1 MSLRLVESLGTTEPL
16 SEIFSDS
23 ALLTAMLQFEV
34 ALARAES
41 RVGVIPAAAAD
52 AITRAAVPGG
62 FDASGIA
69 REAWKTGTIVIPF
82 VDALIARVGAV
93 DPAASTFVH
102 WGATSQDVSDT
113 ALVLCLARALPILQ
127 SDHEQL
133 TTALRRLSN
142 QHADTI
148 MLGRTLLQPAPPI
161 TFGLK
166 AAGWFAAVSR
176 TGAQMI
182 AAGRSA
188 CVLQFGG
195 ATGTL
200 AALGPHGLAVA
211 AELARELE
219 LKDPG
224 APWHAH
230 RDRFASLVT
239 ACGVYCGTLAKI
251 ARDVTLLMQYEVA
264 EAAEPG
270 GGSSTMPHKQNP
282 VACGTALAAAT
293 RVPGLVAAFL
303 AAMPQEHERG
313 VGVWAA
319 EASTL
324 VAVVQATGAAL
335 ASVRDAVGALH
346 VDADRM
352 RANLAATHGVV
363 FAERAM
369 MLLARALGREAARR
383 IIAGAL
389 ATTRQAGQPFAT
401 ALAAN
406 AEAAAAL
413 TPGELASMESPEA
426 YLGAADELR
435 RRLLGE
441 LRNPGTSE

>member
-1 MSLRLVESLGTTEPL
+1 M
-16 SEIFSDS
+16 
-23 ALLTAMLQFEV
+23 
-34 ALARAES
+34 
-41 RVGVIPAAAAD
+41 
-52 AITRAAVPGG
+52 
-62 FDASGIA
+62 
-69 REAWKTGTIVIPF
+69 
-82 VDALIARVGAV
+82 

-133 TTALRRLSN
+133 TGALRRLSN

-182 AAGRSA
+182 AAGHGA

-230 RDRFASLVT
+230 RDRLASLVT

-282 VACGTALAAAT
+282 VACGIALAAAT

-303 AAMPQEHERG
+303 AAMPNEHERG
-313 VGVWAA
+313 VGAWAA
-319 EASTL
+319 EAPTL
-324 VAVVQATGAAL
+324 VAVVQATGAAV
-335 ASVRDAVGALH
+335 ASVRDAIGALG
-346 VDADRM
+346 VDPDRM
-352 RANLAATHGVV
+352 RANLVATGGVV

-369 MLLARALGREAARR
+369 MLLAPALGREAARC
-383 IIAGAL
+383 IIADAL
-389 ATTRQAGQPFAT
+389 ATARRDGQPFAA

-406 AEAAAAL
+406 ADVAAAL
-413 TPGELASMESPEA
+413 TPGELSSMESPEA

-441 LRNPGTSE
+441 PLEPLNR